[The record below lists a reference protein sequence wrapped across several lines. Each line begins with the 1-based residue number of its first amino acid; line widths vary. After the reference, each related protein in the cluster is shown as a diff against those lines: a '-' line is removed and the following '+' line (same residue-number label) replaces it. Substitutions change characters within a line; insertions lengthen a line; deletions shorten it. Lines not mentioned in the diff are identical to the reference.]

1 MGLDGTAQWTRVLLK
16 FELRDD
22 VLSLAA
28 SEEIAGDPPA
38 DPTPASGSG
47 TIPEES
53 PEKRFERLRLRI
65 VKKRRQQVIE
75 QMERKLAGEKPAFRA
90 EIPDF
95 TLAHGQKRPASPSAE
110 EPFQKRPTDR
120 PKAPSIFSGKDIAEL
135 DTFEVSFRAYFDA
148 TGVTNITR
156 KIQLAATY
164 LTDNP

>member
-1 MGLDGTAQWTRVLLK
+1 MTYISIEFIETTKNLWENSGMSHDWIRRKGIMLFGLDGTAQWTRVLLK

-95 TLAHGQKRPASPSAE
+95 T
-110 EPFQKRPTDR
+110 
-120 PKAPSIFSGKDIAEL
+120 
-135 DTFEVSFRAYFDA
+135 
-148 TGVTNITR
+148 
-156 KIQLAATY
+156 
-164 LTDNP
+164 